1 MVNQNIETSLFTY
14 RCAHHR
20 TKTRLSSEVLGEVD
34 PVPHSPVTQL
44 MFFLP
49 VSVTELKFQPTL
61 SSSQTLSLLDSV
73 NLH

>member
-34 PVPHSPVTQL
+34 PVPHNPVTQL
-44 MFFLP
+44 MVFLP
-49 VSVTELKFQPTL
+49 VSVTEFQPTL
-61 SSSQTLSLLDSV
+61 SSSQTRSLLDSV